1 MAPCR
6 LIIDGPHGGAW
17 NMAADELLLD
27 QASRESHWTLRFYRW
42 AEPTLSLGYFQS
54 CQDRSGH
61 ASSRDCAVVRRPSGG
76 GAILHDQELTYCLIA
91 PAGHALARE
100 AHGLYRT
107 VHGAFVQA
115 LAEVGIAAAMHE
127 PGASAESSPAGP
139 DPFLCF
145 QRRSAG
151 DLLIGPAKVG
161 GSAQRRRGGGVLQH
175 GSFLLRRST
184 AAPELPGIEDLR
196 PTDLTAE
203 AWQTLLMTRLEREL
217 SLEFQ
222 PRGLNDRE
230 RDAAASLA
238 HEKYSRRSWTQRR

>member
-1 MAPCR
+1 MALCR

-17 NMAADELLLD
+17 NMAADEVLLD
-27 QASRESHWTLRFYRW
+27 QASRNSDWTLRLYRW

-54 CQDRSGH
+54 CQARSGH

-91 PAGHALARE
+91 PAGHALARD
-100 AHGLYRT
+100 AHGLYRA

-115 LAEVGIAAAMHE
+115 LAEVGVAAAMHE
-127 PGASAESSPAGP
+127 SQASIGSSAAGP
-139 DPFLCF
+139 EPFLCF
-145 QRRSAG
+145 QRRSVG

-175 GSFLLRRST
+175 GSFLLRRSS
-184 AAPELPGIEDLR
+184 AAPELPGIEDLH

-203 AWQTLLMTRLEREL
+203 AWQTLLITRLEREL
-217 SLEFQ
+217 ALEIQ
-222 PRGLNDRE
+222 PRGLNDQERE
-230 RDAAASLA
+230 AAAALA